1 MTEQIAKRD
10 VVLPSEIMD
19 ISPTTPENGMSG
31 YYLTPLIGAYF
42 VHAPGKLIGEALQPR
57 DSTVADFIRRG
68 EEDQYLTMWR
78 DEDYSR
84 LGLVEK
90 NTAEFS
96 HNEQSSKVLELG
108 VQQES
113 NPISSVLRRKQAQGE

>member
-19 ISPTTPENGMSG
+19 ISPTTPEKGMSG

-42 VHAPGKLIGEALQPR
+42 VHVPGQIIGEILQPR

-68 EEDQYLTMWR
+68 EDDQYLTLWK
-78 DEDYSR
+78 ECDYFRLNIKGEGVFLAPEQGPENIMDDGQNNNPLTNVVSR
-84 LGLVEK
+84 RLKRV
-90 NTAEFS
+90 
-96 HNEQSSKVLELG
+96 
-108 VQQES
+108 
-113 NPISSVLRRKQAQGE
+113 QGE